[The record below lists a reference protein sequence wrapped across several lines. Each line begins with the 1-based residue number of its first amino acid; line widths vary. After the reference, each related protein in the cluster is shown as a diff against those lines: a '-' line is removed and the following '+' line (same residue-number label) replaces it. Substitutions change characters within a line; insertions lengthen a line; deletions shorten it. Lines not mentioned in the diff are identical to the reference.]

1 MSCGRGSAG
10 ALRFDAQILKAVKTV
25 SFWNPLR
32 RKQKK
37 GEQTVSTIIPGQRP
51 WDAAEKQ
58 KAGWVSPS
66 YTRSRAARLNPL
78 VAAANRCIG
87 ALPNTPDIEAY
98 KVLRTHILQKTE
110 QEGGKTIM
118 ITSPLPGE
126 GKTTTAIN
134 LAFAF
139 AREFKQTVLL
149 VDCDFRY
156 QRVHEFLGIPS
167 EKGLVNYLLDNESV
181 SDLIIWPG
189 FEKLT
194 LISGGRTT
202 GDSAELLGSP
212 RMQEVVQDMKN
223 RYPDRYVFFDVPAIL
238 TSADALA
245 FMPHVDH
252 VLMVVAAGSTPL
264 PEMQRALELI
274 PPEKMLGLV
283 LNKHQRKI

>member
-1 MSCGRGSAG
+1 M
-10 ALRFDAQILKAVKTV
+10 Q
-25 SFWNPLR
+25 SFWNSLKLFVGKEKKN
-32 RKQKK
+32 KQI
-37 GEQTVSTIIPGQRP
+37 VSKAAPGQRS

-78 VAAANRCIG
+78 VAAGNRCIG
-87 ALPNTPDIEAY
+87 ALPNTPYIEAY
-98 KVLRTHILQKTE
+98 KLLRTHILQKTE

-134 LAFAF
+134 LAFTF

-156 QRVHEFLGIPS
+156 QRVHECLGIQS
-167 EKGLVNYLLDNESV
+167 EKGLVNYLHNNEPI

-189 FEKLT
+189 LEKLT
-194 LISGGRTT
+194 LISGGKTT
-202 GDSAELLGSP
+202 EDSAELLGSP
-212 RMQEVVQDMKN
+212 RMQELVQDMKN
-223 RYPDRYVFFDVPAIL
+223 RYPDRYVFFDVPAVL

-245 FMPHVDH
+245 FMPYVDY
-252 VLMVVAAGSTPL
+252 VVMVISAGSTPL
-264 PEMQRALELI
+264 PEIQRALELI
-274 PPEKMLGLV
+274 PAEKMLGLV
-283 LNKHQRKI
+283 LNKYRGN